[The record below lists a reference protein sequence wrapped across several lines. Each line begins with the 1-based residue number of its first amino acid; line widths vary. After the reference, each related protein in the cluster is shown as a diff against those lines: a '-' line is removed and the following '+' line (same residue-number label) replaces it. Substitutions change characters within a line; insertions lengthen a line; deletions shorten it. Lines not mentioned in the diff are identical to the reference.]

1 MCGIT
6 GIFDLRAAREVSR
19 TVLQRMNDSQYHRGP
34 DEGSLHT
41 EPGLGFGHR
50 RLSIID
56 IATGQ
61 QPLHS
66 ACGSV
71 VIVFNGEIYNY
82 QELIPELQALGLTFR
97 TKSDTEVIVNA
108 WLAWGEACVQR
119 LRGMFAFALWD
130 RNRQT
135 FFMARD
141 RLGVKPMYYALLD
154 DGWLVFGSELK
165 SVLAYTGGQGGLRRE
180 IDPHAVEE
188 YFALGYVAEPRTIFK
203 QALKLS
209 PGHQLS
215 IRRGQPVPAPHE
227 YWQLR
232 FTLDN
237 PISADDACDELR
249 ARLTES
255 VRLRMIAEV
264 PLGAFLSGG
273 VDSSAVVASMA
284 GLSDAPVNTCSIAF
298 DDPKFNES
306 AFAQMVADRYR
317 TNHFV
322 QTVKSDD
329 FDLIDTLARLYDEPY
344 ADSSAIPT
352 YRVCQLARQR
362 VTVALSGDGGDESFG
377 GYRRYRMHLME
388 ERLRSALPAG
398 IRQPLF
404 GALGRIYPKADWA
417 PRMFRAKTTFEGM
430 ARSAVEAYFHSV
442 SILRGPMR
450 AQLFSPAFRQ
460 ALGGYGARDVFD
472 RHAAEH
478 ARIAG
483 TDDPLA
489 LIQYLDTKTYLVGD
503 INTKVD
509 RASMAHSLEVREP
522 LMDHQL
528 VEWLATLPSSLKI
541 RGQEGKFLLKKAM
554 EPLLPDDV
562 LYRPKMGFSVP
573 LAQWFRGPLK
583 QRVHNSVLGERL
595 LSTGWFNRPYLQHLV
610 DAHQAGTSD
619 YSAPLWTLLMFEA
632 FLRNVVDA
640 PDGASTSADATALTE
655 QTA

>member
-6 GIFDLRAAREVSR
+6 GIFDLRAARDVSR
-19 TVLQRMNDSQYHRGP
+19 PVLQRMNDSHLHRGP
-34 DEGSLHT
+34 DEGSLHI
-41 EPGLGFGHR
+41 EPGVGFGHR

-61 QPLHS
+61 QPLFNED
-66 ACGSV
+66 GSV

-82 QELIPELQALGLTFR
+82 QELIPELQALGHVFR
-97 TKSDTEVIVNA
+97 TKSDTEVIVHA
-108 WLAWGEACVQR
+108 WEAWGEDCVLR

-154 DGWLVFGSELK
+154 DGWLLFGSELK
-165 SVLAYTGGQGGLRRE
+165 SLLAYTGAPGGQGALKRD
-180 IDPHAVEE
+180 IDPLAVEE

-209 PGHQLS
+209 PGHLLS
-215 IRRGQPVPAPHE
+215 IRRGQPVPPPRE

-237 PISADDACDELR
+237 PISAEDACEELR
-249 ARLTES
+249 ARLDES

-284 GLSDAPVNTCSIAF
+284 GLSSSPVNTCSIGC

-317 TNHFV
+317 TDHFV

-362 VTVALSGDGGDESFG
+362 VTVALSGDGGDETFG

-388 ERLRSALPAG
+388 DRMRSALPAG

-404 GALGRIYPKADWA
+404 GALGRLYPKADWA

-430 ARSAVEAYFHSV
+430 ARTAVEAYFHSV

-450 AQLFSPAFRQ
+450 EQLFSPAFKRE
-460 ALGGYGARDVFD
+460 LDGYGAREVFD
-472 RHAAEH
+472 RHAAQ
-478 ARIAG
+478 AG
-483 TDDPLA
+483 TDDALA

-522 LMDHQL
+522 LMDHKL
-528 VEWLATLPSSLKI
+528 VEWVATLPSDLKI

-554 EPLLPDDV
+554 EPLLPNDV

-583 QRVHNSVLGERL
+583 QRVRDAVLGERL
-595 LSTGWFNRPYLQHLV
+595 ASTGWFQRPYLEHLV
-610 DAHQAGTSD
+610 NAHQSGASD

-632 FLRNVVDA
+632 FLRNVVDE
-640 PDGASTSADATALTE
+640 GATGQPVPASEAVAA
-655 QTA
+655 